1 MQGLI
6 EVFVERP
13 VFSNNN
19 SNSYPTYKGRWLIKS
34 TNFDRVYQCMVN
46 EFPALS
52 KFEKPSNCRELGM
65 LCKEA
70 GITGKLF
77 GLEISIFENG
87 CPVCY
92 RDLKK
97 SVAKCEQPVAKC
109 EQPVAK
115 HSYNLRP
122 RNELGKVCKM

>member
-13 VFSNNN
+13 VFSNN

-34 TNFDRVYQCMVN
+34 TNFDRVYQCMLN

-52 KFEKPSNCRELGM
+52 KFVKPSNCRELGM

-87 CPVCY
+87 SPICY

-97 SVAKCEQPVAKC
+97 PVAKC
-109 EQPVAK
+109 EQPVSK